1 MLARGYISLE
11 QSYDDNAGRN
21 DGGNRDEV
29 ILKKYATL
37 YKGDTIVLLTELLV
51 TMKLGYIKHTST
63 GKVDDAGAGYI
74 LVF

>member
-1 MLARGYISLE
+1 
-11 QSYDDNAGRN
+11 
-21 DGGNRDEV
+21 
-29 ILKKYATL
+29 LKKYATL